1 MSLRLRLLISI
12 GLVLAFTLLVGSV
25 LIYFEAVNKVDT
37 EMQAALAVGVRTVQ
51 NATDDAE
58 EAVNPLRQLELLVE
72 DFNGN
77 RHVRAFLMN
86 ADGIA
91 VDKSL
96 LLMPLN
102 PAPAWFNDL
111 LMREPE
117 FVHIFLPPAFS
128 RFGSIILT
136 TDSHNEIDEAWSDF
150 VVTLTILALF
160 CALVL
165 ALVYLT
171 LGRPLRLLRDMST
184 AFKRVGNR
192 DYSPRIAETGARE
205 ITDLARC
212 FNDMVM
218 RLAGIER
225 LNRQLQAQLATVQ
238 EEERTDL
245 ARDLHDE
252 IGPLLF
258 ALNID
263 ISTLQQQDWSRS
275 KEKIAKQLDSMSSAI
290 GGIQAH
296 VRSMLGKLRPAVL
309 LDLGLSQA
317 VDNLVA
323 FWGRRHEGVR
333 IAVALER
340 ESFGE
345 RLDATIYRVMQE
357 ALNNALRHGHP
368 SLIEIK
374 AGVSEDGFVE
384 VEVSDNGAGLAA
396 SDADFGFGLTGMKER
411 VEFVGGSLSIGNRV
425 GGSGVSVRA
434 KLPLESTEDALIRE
448 AV

>member
-411 VEFVGGSLSIGNRV
+411 VEFVGGSLSISNRV

>member
-86 ADGIA
+86 TNGIA
-91 VDKSL
+91 VDKSM
-96 LLMPLN
+96 LLMPSN

-128 RFGSIILT
+128 RYGSIILT

-165 ALVYLT
+165 ALVYFT

-263 ISTLQQQDWSRS
+263 ISTLQQRDWSRS

-323 FWGRRHEGVR
+323 FWGRRHEDVR
-333 IAVALER
+333 IVVALER

-345 RLDATIYRVMQE
+345 GLDTTIYRIVQE
-357 ALNNALRHGHP
+357 ALNNALRHGRP

-374 AGVSEDGFVE
+374 AGIGEDGFVD
-384 VEVSDNGAGLAA
+384 VEVSDDGGGLAA
-396 SDADFGFGLTGMKER
+396 SDAEFGFGLTGMKER
-411 VEFVGGSLSIGNRV
+411 VEFVGGSLSVRNRV
-425 GGSGVSVRA
+425 GDSGVSVRA
-434 KLPLESTEDALIRE
+434 KLPLATVEDASIME

>member
-86 ADGIA
+86 TNGIA
-91 VDKSL
+91 VDKSM
-96 LLMPLN
+96 LLMPSN

-128 RFGSIILT
+128 RYGSIILT

-165 ALVYLT
+165 ALVYFT

-263 ISTLQQQDWSRS
+263 ISTLQQRDWSRS
-275 KEKIAKQLDSMSSAI
+275 KEKIAKQLEFDVICDRRNSSACTI
-290 GGIQAH
+290 DVGQAPSCGTS
-296 VRSMLGKLRPAVL
+296 RSRP
-309 LDLGLSQA
+309 QP
-317 VDNLVA
+317 
-323 FWGRRHEGVR
+323 GRRQSR
-333 IAVALER
+333 
-340 ESFGE
+340 
-345 RLDATIYRVMQE
+345 
-357 ALNNALRHGHP
+357 
-368 SLIEIK
+368 
-374 AGVSEDGFVE
+374 
-384 VEVSDNGAGLAA
+384 GLLGQTA
-396 SDADFGFGLTGMKER
+396 
-411 VEFVGGSLSIGNRV
+411 
-425 GGSGVSVRA
+425 
-434 KLPLESTEDALIRE
+434 
-448 AV
+448 

>member
-86 ADGIA
+86 NDGIA
-91 VDKSL
+91 VDKSM
-96 LLMPLN
+96 LLMPSN

-165 ALVYLT
+165 ALVYFT

-323 FWGRRHEGVR
+323 FWGRRHEDVH

-345 RLDATIYRVMQE
+345 RLDATIYRVVQE

-384 VEVSDNGAGLAA
+384 VEVGDNGAGLAA

-411 VEFVGGSLSIGNRV
+411 VEFVGGSLSVSNRV
-425 GGSGVSVRA
+425 GDSGVSVRA